1 MTAFDDGLW
10 TRLVDEHDADRVAL
24 GSVPKQRS
32 KRPLLVGASGVAAVS
47 VAGVL
52 AAVLSL
58 TGGASNAFAGWTPQP
73 TAPTAAQLAAAKA
86 YCAAN
91 VPDQGLPLKL
101 TDTRGPFTFLVY
113 SDDSSNDFC
122 TIGPSFR
129 NASGWSTSP
138 PVTVP
143 AGRLYLWAEHTTTEA
158 SQPYGFVIARAG
170 DGVSAATLTL
180 EDGTEVTATVQN
192 GWAVAWWPGTHQ
204 LTSAQLATL
213 SGTQTQTFP
222 LSPCGHPFDKCGPG
236 GPHGGAPGAG
246 PGGG

>member
-10 TRLVDEHDADRVAL
+10 TRLVDEHRADRVAL
-24 GSVPKQRS
+24 GSVPTQRS
-32 KRPLLVGASGVAAVS
+32 RRPLLVGVSGVIAVS

-58 TGGASNAFAGWTPQP
+58 SGGASNAFAGWTPQP

-86 YCAAN
+86 YCARN
-91 VPDQGLPLKL
+91 VPTSGLPLKVV
-101 TDTRGPFTFLVY
+101 DTRGPFAILVY
-113 SDDSSNDFC
+113 SDGGSNDFC
-122 TIGPSFR
+122 TVGPSFR

-143 AGRLYLWAEHTTTEA
+143 SGRLFLWDDHVATIEGE
-158 SQPYGFVIARAG
+158 PYGTMIARAA
-170 DGVSAATLTL
+170 DDVTAANITL
-180 EDGTEVTATVQN
+180 DNGTGVTATVEN
-192 GWAVAWWPGTHQ
+192 GWAVAWWPGAHH
-204 LTSAQLATL
+204 LASAQLTTP

-222 LSPCGHPFDKCGPG
+222 PYPCGVHNCNGV
-236 GPHGGAPGAG
+236 GPHGGAPGGG